1 LRVRIAFLHFRR
13 PRVQTAGFLL
23 IADIAAKSIETFAA
37 SFGAKRLARVRY
49 LRRQLGTADAAGG
62 YGKFDHGN
70 CLSQMKNPGREGRG
84 SVCASILGWRQSASV
99 DATADAE

>member
-1 LRVRIAFLHFRR
+1 MG
-13 PRVQTAGFLL
+13 VQTAGFLL

-49 LRRQLGTADAAGG
+49 RRRQLGTAARVTAIMPHGG

-70 CLSQMKNPGREGRG
+70 CLSKMKNPGREGRG